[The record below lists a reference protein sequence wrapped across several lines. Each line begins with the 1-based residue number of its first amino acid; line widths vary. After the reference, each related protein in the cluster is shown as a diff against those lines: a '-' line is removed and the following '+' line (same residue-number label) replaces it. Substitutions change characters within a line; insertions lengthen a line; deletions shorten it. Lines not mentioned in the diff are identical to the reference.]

1 MAAVFILR
9 RGLFGYRRRDVL
21 AALDEQRRQI
31 DALAATVD
39 ALWQEKDRAW
49 RANHAV
55 SRQLL
60 SERSRHEL
68 ERVQER
74 AQLEE
79 SATGARLDDISA
91 KLDELL
97 VLRDRLAEPA
107 VVPTLPATRARPA
120 IFVSEVGELGNVLQR
135 RIARRV

>member
-31 DALAATVD
+31 ETLAATVD
-39 ALWQEKDRAW
+39 GLWQEKDRAW

-55 SRQLL
+55 SRELIA
-60 SERSRHEL
+60 ERSRNEL
-68 ERVQER
+68 QRVADRSRVQET
-74 AQLEE
+74 
-79 SATGARLDDISA
+79 ATSARLDDISA

-107 VVPTLPATRARPA
+107 HEPVIRAARTRPP
-120 IFVSEVGELGNVLQR
+120 IFVSEVGELGTVLQR